1 MQGSSTIKI
10 VPQNGYGPIN
20 GQTVFTHG
28 VEFGVSRNE
37 SHDLRTATDELI
49 DALREGNPRMS
60 GQSGYREATLNGRQA
75 LVTTVDN
82 VSDATNQRETVQIV
96 TTSTRRGDLFYAVGV
111 APRNEYATY
120 QPVFQRVL
128 NSIRFRD

>member
-1 MQGSSTIKI
+1 
-10 VPQNGYGPIN
+10 
-20 GQTVFTHG
+20 
-28 VEFGVSRNE
+28 
-37 SHDLRTATDELI
+37 
-49 DALREGNPRMS
+49 MS